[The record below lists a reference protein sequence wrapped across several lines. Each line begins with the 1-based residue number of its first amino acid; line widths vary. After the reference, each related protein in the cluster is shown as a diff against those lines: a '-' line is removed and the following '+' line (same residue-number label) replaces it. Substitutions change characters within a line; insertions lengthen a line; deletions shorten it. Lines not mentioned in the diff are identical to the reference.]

1 MGLVKQLTDRN
12 IASNKVT
19 KSVLEVYGEIFDA
32 VFESL
37 HIQMTAKWISI
48 EFHYANPLL
57 VNVIGVLSHS
67 VGDIMHNDYD
77 EEIFVDE
84 TNVKNYSSP
93 IRMILPVHCI
103 EDRDINALVK
113 FISETSRVISDSS
126 QEEFDIMLA
135 DDIFLAKTFTAF
147 KDLAK
152 KKNLQLA
159 RKTRPCIE
167 HEGFNLGD
175 ADLDDAQIL
184 FLKIMRP
191 EGQA

>member
-12 IASNKVT
+12 IASNTVT
-19 KSVLEVYGEIFDA
+19 KSILEAYGEIFDD

-37 HIQMTAKWISI
+37 HIQMKVKWISI

-57 VNVIGVLSHS
+57 INVIGVLSHS

-93 IRMILPVHCI
+93 IRMILPIHCI

-147 KDLAK
+147 KDLGK
-152 KKNLQLA
+152 KKNLQFTE
-159 RKTRPCIE
+159 KKRPPIE
-167 HEGFNLGD
+167 HEGFNLRD
-175 ADLDDAQIL
+175 SDLDEAQIQ
-184 FLKIMRP
+184 FLRIMRP